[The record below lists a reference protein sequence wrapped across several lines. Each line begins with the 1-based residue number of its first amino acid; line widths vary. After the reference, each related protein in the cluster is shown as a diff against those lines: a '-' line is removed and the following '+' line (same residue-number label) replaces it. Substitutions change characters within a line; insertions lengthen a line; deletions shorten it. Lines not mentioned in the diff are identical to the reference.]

1 MCKFDAEINGAAFEL
16 ANEALSFVP
25 AVERVLV
32 KAREFVTGA
41 VDPAL
46 KLEAT

>member
-1 MCKFDAEINGAAFEL
+1 MCKFDAEINGAALEL

-32 KAREFVTGA
+32 KARELG
-41 VDPAL
+41 VDVPAAL
-46 KLEAT
+46 TSNCN